1 MGYPTKNE
9 TYSKVF
15 AMKELVLQFGLR
27 IMQLKVRCS
36 YHFAITILTA
46 GPISPSISSEA
57 TLSSPESVVEPG
69 PSASEEAL
77 ARGKF

>member
-15 AMKELVLQFGLR
+15 AMKELVL
-27 IMQLKVRCS
+27 
-36 YHFAITILTA
+36 
-46 GPISPSISSEA
+46 PISSQA

-77 ARGKF
+77 ASWVSFDTRVNDV